1 MVQIFNEK
9 TKTWNDFHDEH
20 QLYCYINSIFRM
32 HDMSIEQISEWIE
45 NLDKTCQGW
54 DDSYYYA
61 FENFDSEDEET
72 LQELKDGALFSYRD
86 NSLDLVSDIIE
97 LLTNRLAYFVTKQR
111 ELSI

>member
-32 HDMSIEQISEWIE
+32 HDMSIKQISEWIE
-45 NLDKTCQGW
+45 NLDETCKEW
-54 DDSYYYA
+54 DDSDYYA

-72 LQELKDGALFSYRD
+72 LQELKDGALFSYRN

-97 LLTNRLAYFVTKQR
+97 LLTNRLAYFVTKQK

>member
-20 QLYCYINSIFRM
+20 KLYRYVNSIFRM
-32 HDMSIEQISEWIE
+32 HDMNIKQVSEWIK
-45 NLDKTCQGW
+45 NLDKICKEW
-54 DDSYYYA
+54 NDSDYYA
-61 FENFDSEDEET
+61 FENFDSEDEEI
-72 LQELKDGALFSYRD
+72 LQELKDGALFSYRN

-97 LLTNRLAYFVTKQR
+97 LLTNRLAYFVTKQK